1 MATNNDRF
9 LVAYNRL
16 DHFLQT
22 LVVVKGHVNMIS
34 YLERI
39 SPEKKRAE
47 IKTIREYKNL
57 MSSHGV
63 FPGYERPEVPT
74 VWITWLHNELAWC
87 KRNSTIIAPKLQ
99 KLLDEDEEKKK
110 KGTRKAKSDDGKKP
124 TKKSEESGGSDESYT
139 DYYAR
144 MYGYTRATPETLA
157 GKHLY
162 EFVDTPPAV
171 PPFGKMPDGYGW
183 VICNQRGQFLG
194 AAHSEDWEKSFAD
207 AIVFETKK
215 EADKRVA
222 EIKKGYKNSSYPA
235 PYMVVRCVKLK

>member
-16 DHFLQT
+16 DSFLQT

-87 KRNSTIIAPKLQ
+87 KRNSAIIAPKLQ
-99 KLLDEDEEKKK
+99 KLIDERGKK
-110 KGTRKAKSDDGKKP
+110 KGTYKAKPDDGEKPEKKAEEP
-124 TKKSEESGGSDESYT
+124 SESPR

-144 MYGYTRATPETLA
+144 MYGYTYATPETLA

-171 PPFGKMPDGYGW
+171 PLFAKMPDGYGW
-183 VICNQRGQFLG
+183 VICNQRGEFLG
-194 AAHSEDWEKSFAD
+194 AAYSEDWEKSFAN

-222 EIKKGYKNSSYPA
+222 EIKKRYKSSSYAA